1 MDNEK
6 QLETGEDLT
15 QSQSGPDQTRRR
27 LTGSA
32 LGVSA
37 IFTLASRP
45 VWAGGELT
53 QCTVSGMDSGNLS
66 RPQVTC
72 EGCTPGYWKTCQH
85 LDSWLLTGFSVN
97 QTFNSV
103 FVVSEYVD
111 CAGTPYTLLDV
122 LYLNGGLKSCPLN
135 GNGNKNAHPTFNT
148 SLCIGQNGDIYSGG
162 LGGDPVSTNLGCH
175 AVAALLSAGYPSV
188 NYGYTAG
195 DIITMFKNNYLANGA
210 ALKDTFAALNQ
221 RHCPLS

>member
-15 QSQSGPDQTRRR
+15 QSESGPDQTRRR

-32 LGVSA
+32 LGASA

-72 EGCTPGYWKTCQH
+72 QGCTPGYWKVCQH
-85 LDSWLLTGFSVN
+85 LDSWGPTGFSVN

-103 FVVSEYVD
+103 FGVSEYVD
-111 CAGTPYTLLDV
+111 CKGTPYTLLDV
-122 LYLNGGLKSCPLN
+122 LYLD
-135 GNGNKNAHPTFNT
+135 GNGTKGCPGNQDAHPKFSGCTK
-148 SLCIGQNGDIYSGG
+148 SGVIYNPG
-162 LGGDPVSTNLGCH
+162 LGSDPISTNLGFQ
-175 AVAALLSAGYPSV
+175 AVAALLSAGSPSV

-195 DIITMFKNNYLANGA
+195 DIINMFKNNYKTNGA
-210 ALKDTFAALNQ
+210 VLEQTFDMLNN
-221 RHCPLS
+221 RGCPLS